1 MSILQNN
8 YANVNGNASTFSQGF
23 TSTVIPITRHTLPE
37 PSSNIQAAAGKVT
50 PFSAKIIGGTKRKRK
65 NKMSRVYRRMKSRT
79 KRNSYK
85 RLRSHKKSRKHAST
99 HRRRRHMRGG
109 QYKQFMS
116 NAPYTPSYSLGG
128 QLNPSMSALANPPP
142 YTLLN
147 NCSK

>member
-1 MSILQNN
+1 MSILSNN
-8 YANVNGNASTFSQGF
+8 YANVNENATTFSQGF

-50 PFSAKIIGGTKRKRK
+50 PFSAKLIGGTKRNRK

-79 KRNSYK
+79 KR
-85 RLRSHKKSRKHAST
+85 LRSHKKSRKHTST

-116 NAPYTPSYSLGG
+116 NVAYTPSYSLGG

-147 NCSK
+147 NSSK

>member
-8 YANVNGNASTFSQGF
+8 YSNGNATTFSQGF

-50 PFSAKIIGGTKRKRK
+50 PLSAKIIGGTKRNKK
-65 NKMSRVYRRMKSRT
+65 NKISRVYRKMKSRRRT
-79 KRNSYK
+79 HKRS
-85 RLRSHKKSRKHAST
+85 RSHNKSRKSKST
-99 HRRRRHMRGG
+99 YRKRRHMRGG
-109 QYKQFMS
+109 QQYKQFMS
-116 NAPYTPSYSLGG
+116 NVAYTPSYSLGG
-128 QLNPSMSALANPPP
+128 ELNPSMSALANPPP